1 MKPLKLSYYPG
12 ILDSIVANGIRDP
25 INSFMTEILII
36 LKPVH
41 WFAWFLYDRD
51 LRHKSLI

>member
-12 ILDSIVANGIRDP
+12 ILDSIVDNGIRDP

-51 LRHKSLI
+51 LRNERV